1 MGARNDYGYVVEGK
15 GRDGVSLPNDAIGSI
30 GLDGSGLGAS
40 LLGHSFDR
48 RAAGYARM
56 LVSSAFLE
64 ACAGRYEPRHDVD
77 SSYNR
82 SSNSTPDP
90 TVILVPQA
98 SSHSPALEGGREG
111 GREKDTH
118 AHARGACAQHM
129 AAGCTVVCR
138 WLLLRGRVRL
148 SRAT

>member
-98 SSHSPALEGGREG
+98 
-111 GREKDTH
+111 
-118 AHARGACAQHM
+118 
-129 AAGCTVVCR
+129 
-138 WLLLRGRVRL
+138 
-148 SRAT
+148 